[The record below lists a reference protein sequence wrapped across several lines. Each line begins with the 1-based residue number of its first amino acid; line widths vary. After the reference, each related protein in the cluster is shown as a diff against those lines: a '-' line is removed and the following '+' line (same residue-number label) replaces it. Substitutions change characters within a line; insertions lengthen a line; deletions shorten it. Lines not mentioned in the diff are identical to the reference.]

1 MSVTSAVI
9 AQAIEIA
16 MAGAEMTA
24 EIETSAKV
32 AVKTIVANGITG
44 RHVTPRRLIVQPLA
58 VSPDAMIKIRH
69 APRHRLSQNQISAR
83 INDATT
89 GRAKIVRTALHKRP
103 PKRRFKMRSRSLMP
117 TPLRWQRPLIR
128 NDRAVAAAA
137 VVQAT
142 DAKKAR
148 TQPRNLLP
156 SHPRKY
162 RQ

>member
-1 MSVTSAVI
+1 
-9 AQAIEIA
+9 
-16 MAGAEMTA
+16 
-24 EIETSAKV
+24 
-32 AVKTIVANGITG
+32 
-44 RHVTPRRLIVQPLA
+44 
-58 VSPDAMIKIRH
+58 MIKILH

-89 GRAKIVRTALHKRP
+89 GRAKIVRTALHRRP